1 MRCSFFICSVLG
13 SFVLILGCSN
23 TTQLKPDS
31 RAPISI
37 SWEFKSIEKD
47 GEAFTEAVM
56 IINGKRSNRHLLGLF
71 YGMVIGILSPEKKRK
86 EMEGG
91 TLSGFIT
98 DKQGRGVEV
107 LVRYN
112 EYLNTL
118 IVVTRQ
124 LIPETAP
131 GPYKTFKVI
140 PFKKPDMPATGF

>member
-1 MRCSFFICSVLG
+1 
-13 SFVLILGCSN
+13 
-23 TTQLKPDS
+23 LKPAS
-31 RAPISI
+31 RTPISI
-37 SWEFKSIEKD
+37 SWEFNSIEKE

-71 YGMVIGILSPEKKRK
+71 YGRVTGILSPEQKGK

-98 DKQGRGVEV
+98 DKQGRGVEL

-112 EYLNTL
+112 EYLSRL

-131 GPYKTFKVI
+131 GPYKTYRVI
-140 PFKKPDMPATGF
+140 PLKKPDMPATGF